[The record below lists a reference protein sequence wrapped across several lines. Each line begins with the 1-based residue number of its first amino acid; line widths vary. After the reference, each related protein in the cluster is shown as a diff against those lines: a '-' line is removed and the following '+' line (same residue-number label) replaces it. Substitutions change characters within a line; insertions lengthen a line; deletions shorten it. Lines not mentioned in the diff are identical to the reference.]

1 MKVSS
6 DLIKQLR
13 EKTGA
18 GVVSVKEALEES
30 KGDEKKAIEI
40 LRKKGEKIVLKKQER
55 KTGQGLV
62 VSYVHANNEVAAL
75 VALACETD
83 FVARNKEFRDFAH
96 DLALQVVA
104 MSPSYLEPSEI
115 PEEVIKKEKEIM
127 LAQLKKEGK
136 PEKMW
141 DNIVAGKLNKFYQ
154 EVCLLKQPF
163 IKDDKKTI
171 ETLLKEMIALL
182 GENIK
187 IKKFVS
193 LNL

>member
-1 MKVSS
+1 MKIKPY
-6 DLIKQLR
+6 LIKELR
-13 EKTGA
+13 ERTGA
-18 GVVSVKEALEES
+18 GVVSIKEALEES
-30 KGDEKKAIEI
+30 AGDEKKAIEI

-55 KTGQGLV
+55 ETRQGLV
-62 VSYVHANNEVAAL
+62 VSYVHANNKVASL

-83 FVARNKEFRDFAH
+83 FVARNKEFTDLAH

-104 MSPSYLEPSEI
+104 TSPLYLEPSEVP
-115 PEEVIKKEKEIM
+115 PEIVEKEKEIM
-127 LAQLKKEGK
+127 AAQLKKEGK
-136 PEKMW
+136 PEKIW
-141 DNIVAGKLNKFYQ
+141 DNIITGKLNKFYE

-171 ETLLKEMIALL
+171 ETLLKEKIALL

>member
-1 MKVSS
+1 MKIKT

-18 GVVSVKEALEES
+18 GVVNVKEALEES
-30 KGDEKKAIEI
+30 AGDEKKAIEI
-40 LRKKGEKIVLKKQER
+40 LRKKGEKIALKKQER

-62 VSYVHANNEVAAL
+62 VSYVHSNNTVAAL
-75 VALACETD
+75 VALTCETD
-83 FVARNKEFRDFAH
+83 FVARNKEFKDLAH
-96 DLALQVVA
+96 DLALQVAA

-136 PEKMW
+136 PEKIW

-171 ETLLKEMIALL
+171 ETLVKEKIAVL

-187 IKKFVS
+187 VKKFVS
-193 LNL
+193 LSL